1 MVGVIREGSVKK
13 VASLQGFESGLGF
26 RQTYVGGESMGGE
39 LILGVPEA
47 NMLSVHPVY
56 SRLSSH
62 GRSLQN
68 RSGRGGYG
76 ERKEGLKCQIAR

>member
-1 MVGVIREGSVKK
+1 
-13 VASLQGFESGLGF
+13 
-26 RQTYVGGESMGGE
+26 MGGE

-47 NMLSVHPVY
+47 NMLSVHPIY
-56 SRLSSH
+56 SGLSSH
-62 GRSLQN
+62 RRSLQN